1 MHEPSEM
8 EKESTTA
15 GLRILAKIIAR
26 DILKNGEREPLKK
39 DAEKKNE
46 PQKQP

>member
-1 MHEPSEM
+1 MREPSEM

-26 DILKNGEREPLKK
+26 DILENRVRKPQKE
-39 DAEKKNE
+39 DAEEKYK
-46 PQKQP
+46 PQK